1 MKKDKKS
8 KALEFNQ
15 LLSEWDGANASF
27 ISFTDSH
34 FNVFAI
40 KLEFP
45 VNGKKFGIGLSRCTY
60 ISGMISWDNA
70 SLSIIYDES
79 NLLYIISDEKSG
91 FLVKC
96 VDLLMGEN
104 LDEEYELGI
113 LFKK

>member
-27 ISFTDSH
+27 ISFT
-34 FNVFAI
+34 
-40 KLEFP
+40 E
-45 VNGKKFGIGLSRCTY
+45 
-60 ISGMISWDNA
+60 ISWDNA